1 MIRRTWRCSAAALVM
16 IFLCAGTATPAARK
30 PATMAD
36 LALYMGADRQQIL
49 EEGARKEQNLT
60 FYTTH
65 ILNRPLVE
73 AFQKKYP
80 FIKVD
85 VWRAADIALLPRILE
100 EYKVGSYL
108 CDVIEG
114 TQLPMLVL
122 QKEGIIQPFYVPNL
136 IHIQEEAITKSFG
149 EGALRV
155 ATRESGIGLAFNTK
169 LITREELPKSYPDL
183 LDPKWKGKGKVAI
196 GFDISGRS
204 WMQAMLV
211 THGEE
216 FVRRMTD
223 QSFDIQAVSSR
234 GILDMIINGEYK
246 FSPTIFDSHVS
257 ESKKKGAPVDWLA
270 LEPVPVNLGQLAL
283 PKHSSHPHA
292 ALLFIDFELSK
303 EGAEIHKATGYS
315 PTRKDVTGVK
325 TYKKFYGAKTVEDQ
339 VKGAELFDKL
349 FLKK

>member
-1 MIRRTWRCSAAALVM
+1 MSSRPGNCLVAALAV
-16 IFLCAGTATPAARK
+16 IFLFSGTAMPAAKK
-30 PATMAD
+30 PTTVAD
-36 LALYMGADRQQIL
+36 LALYRGPDRQQML
-49 EEGARKEQNLT
+49 EEGARKEGSLT

-100 EYKVGSYL
+100 EYKAGSYL

-136 IHIQEEAITKSFG
+136 IYIQEEAITKAPG
-149 EGALRV
+149 EGTLRV
-155 ATRESGIGLAFNTK
+155 ATRESGIGLAYNTK
-169 LITREELPKSYPDL
+169 LVAREELPKSYPDL
-183 LDPKWKGKGKVAI
+183 LDPKWKGKGKVTI

-204 WMQAMLV
+204 WMQAMLA

-216 FVRRMTD
+216 FVKRMAN
-223 QSFDIQAVSSR
+223 QNFDIQTVSSR
-234 GILDMIINGEYK
+234 GILDMIIAGEYL

-257 ESKKKGAPVDWLA
+257 ESKKKGAPVDWLP
-270 LEPVPVNLGQLAL
+270 LEPVPVNLGQLAF
-283 PKHSSHPHA
+283 PRHSSHPHA
-292 ALLFIDFELSK
+292 ALLFIDFELSQ
-303 EGAEIHKATGYS
+303 EGAELHKATGYS

-349 FLKK
+349 FLNK